1 MAAMALRH
9 WSARGRE
16 VRKEMNI
23 VVDSTCV
30 LPLVHPLGADLDLG
44 TDEVAVEELPVLDP
58 VELSNLLAGDRV
70 VHLAGLLPTLLLEGH
85 LTKMS
90 DGCCQLEGVVLLL
103 GAEAEG
109 VKGHIS
115 ELQLLSIINGV
126 NLDLSLRK
134 AAKRVLGIEELRIE
148 REGVSQEVVVGV
160 GAHEHEILETLDNA
174 LLNQLEENVVAS
186 EH

>member
-1 MAAMALRH
+1 MDKITFHRLVDEGTVAKIDKP
-9 WSARGRE
+9 E
-16 VRKEMNI
+16 EEP
-23 VVDSTCV
+23 VVHGPRQGGHGVEAVVCV
-30 LPLVHPLGADLDLG
+30 LALVHPLSADLDLG

-70 VHLAGLLPTLLLEGH
+70 VHLARLLPTLLLEGH

-134 AAKRVLGIEELRIE
+134 AAKRVLGIE
-148 REGVSQEVVVGV
+148 
-160 GAHEHEILETLDNA
+160 D
-174 LLNQLEENVVAS
+174 
-186 EH
+186 